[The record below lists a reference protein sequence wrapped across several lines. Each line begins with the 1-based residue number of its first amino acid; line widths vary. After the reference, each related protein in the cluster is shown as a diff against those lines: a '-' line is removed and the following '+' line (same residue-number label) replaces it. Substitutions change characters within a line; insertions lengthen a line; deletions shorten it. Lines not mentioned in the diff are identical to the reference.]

1 MDSFQAKIGW
11 NSLRNRENNNYRS
24 VPFRSKPTSNRNS
37 KKIAKKIKIKIK
49 STIMDSFQAII
60 VWKRMR
66 NRENKNYRS
75 VSFLPDT

>member
-1 MDSFQAKIGW
+1 MDSFKAKTGW

-24 VPFRSKPTSNRNS
+24 VPFRSNPTSNRNS
-37 KKIAKKIKIKIK
+37 KKIAKKFKKL

-75 VSFLPDT
+75 VSFLPDP